1 MDEFIKTNIES
12 LKTGDSY
19 NDYCINSALMHME
32 KVKEALHARE
42 NNPKQYYKDAID
54 HAKWTMKVTPILHL
68 ITEHLEK

>member
-1 MDEFIKTNIES
+1 
-12 LKTGDSY
+12 
-19 NDYCINSALMHME
+19 MHME
-32 KVKEALHARE
+32 KVKEALYARE